1 MAMHFHTDCIHSDG
15 PSINAMQEAATA
27 ITRRTFLRYVDRA
40 DLTRLEQDLQ
50 YDTGTERGGLR
61 MSKDWHVGYYRSTYR
76 GRPCVY
82 FDHSRIEYIFTEAR

>member
-1 MAMHFHTDCIHSDG
+1 MAPRYRYEMNCIGSDG
-15 PSINAMQEAATA
+15 QSITAMQEAARP
-27 ITRRTFLRYVDRA
+27 ITRRTFLAHADRA
-40 DLTRLEQDLQ
+40 DVIDLERSLS

-82 FDHSRIEYIFTEAR
+82 FDHSHIEYIFTL